1 MENENSINNV
11 NNVVMK
17 KITFVTLLVGLVIIS
32 SISSFFVGSYITDLD
47 SDKNMQFDFNPEIS
61 KLESQTEDNPV
72 VAEVNGQE
80 IRLDEVN
87 DVIKVGFSQGQRLDG
102 ASALDMIITKILLL
116 EEAQNRDVVMTVM
129 DAEEKLIATYTQ
141 AGLSKEQFEEKLV
154 EAGITYEQT
163 LNGFREEF
171 IINQVLTDE
180 ISNTEI
186 QVSDEE
192 VKIFFEENKDM
203 IKAQVGN
210 NTVFNDVSSQVKAN
224 LLEQKQQ
231 QIVLDL
237 IKSLEQK
244 AIIITY
250 EDMLQ

>member
-17 KITFVTLLVGLVIIS
+17 KVTFVTLLVGLVIIS
-32 SISSFFVGSYITDLD
+32 SVSSFFVGSYIADLD

-61 KLESQTEDNPV
+61 KLESQIEDNPV

-87 DVIKVGFSQGQRLDG
+87 DVIKVGFSQGQRLNS

-116 EEAQNRDVVMTVM
+116 EEAQNRDVVMTIM

-154 EAGITYEQT
+154 EAGTTYEQA

-171 IINQVLTDE
+171 IINEMLIDE
-180 ISNTEI
+180 ISKTEI

-210 NTVFNDVSSQVKAN
+210 NTVFNDVSSQVKVN

-237 IKSLEQK
+237 IKHLEQK
-244 AIIITY
+244 MMIIIY

>member
-1 MENENSINNV
+1 
-11 NNVVMK
+11 MK
-17 KITFVTLLVGLVIIS
+17 KITFATLLVGLVIIS
-32 SISSFFVGSYITDLD
+32 SVSSFFVGSYIADLD

-61 KLESQTEDNPV
+61 KLESQIEDNPV

-87 DVIKVGFSQGQRLDG
+87 DVIKVGFSQGQRLNG

-116 EEAQNRDVVMTVM
+116 EEAQNRDVVITII

-154 EAGITYEQT
+154 EAGTTYEQA

-171 IINQVLTDE
+171 IINEMLIDE
-180 ISNTEI
+180 ISKTEI

-210 NTVFNDVSSQVKAN
+210 NTVFNDVSSQVKVN

-237 IKSLEQK
+237 IKHLEQK
-244 AIIITY
+244 MMIIIY

>member
-1 MENENSINNV
+1 VENENSINNV

-17 KITFVTLLVGLVIIS
+17 KVTFVTLLVGLVIIS
-32 SISSFFVGSYITDLD
+32 SVSSFFVGSYIADLD

-61 KLESQTEDNPV
+61 KLESQIEDNPV

-87 DVIKVGFSQGQRLDG
+87 DVIKVGFSQGQRLNS

-116 EEAQNRDVVMTVM
+116 EEAQNRDVVITII

-154 EAGITYEQT
+154 EAGTTYEQA

-171 IINQVLTDE
+171 IINEVLIDE
-180 ISNTEI
+180 ISKTEI

-210 NTVFNDVSSQVKAN
+210 NTVFNDVSSQVKVN

-237 IKSLEQK
+237 IKHLEQK
-244 AIIITY
+244 MMIIIY

>member
-1 MENENSINNV
+1 
-11 NNVVMK
+11 MK
-17 KITFVTLLVGLVIIS
+17 KITFATLLVGLVIIS
-32 SISSFFVGSYITDLD
+32 SVSSFFVGSYIADLD
-47 SDKNMQFDFNPEIS
+47 SDKKMQFDFNPEIS
-61 KLESQTEDNPV
+61 KFESQTEDNPV

-87 DVIKVGFSQGQRLDG
+87 DVIKVGFSQGQRLNG

-116 EEAQNRDVVMTVM
+116 EEAQNRDVVMTIM

-154 EAGITYEQT
+154 EAGITYEQA

-171 IINQVLTDE
+171 IINEMLIDE
-180 ISNTEI
+180 ISKTEI

-210 NTVFNDVSSQVKAN
+210 NTVFNDVSSQVKVN

-237 IKSLEQK
+237 IKHLEQK
-244 AIIITY
+244 AMIITY
-250 EDMLQ
+250 EDVLQ

>member
-1 MENENSINNV
+1 
-11 NNVVMK
+11 MK
-17 KITFVTLLVGLVIIS
+17 KVTFVTLLVGLVIIS
-32 SISSFFVGSYITDLD
+32 SVSSFFVGSYIADLD

-61 KLESQTEDNPV
+61 KLESQIEDNPV

-87 DVIKVGFSQGQRLDG
+87 DVIKVGFSQGQRLNS

-116 EEAQNRDVVMTVM
+116 EEAQNRDVVITII

-154 EAGITYEQT
+154 EAGTTYEQA

-171 IINQVLTDE
+171 IINEVLIDE
-180 ISNTEI
+180 ISKTEI

-210 NTVFNDVSSQVKAN
+210 NTVFNDVSSQVKVN

-237 IKSLEQK
+237 IKHLEQK
-244 AIIITY
+244 MMIIIY

>member
-17 KITFVTLLVGLVIIS
+17 KVTFVTLLVGLVIIS
-32 SISSFFVGSYITDLD
+32 SVSSFFVGSYIADLD

-61 KLESQTEDNPV
+61 KLESQIEDNPV

-87 DVIKVGFSQGQRLDG
+87 DVIKVGFSQGQRLNS

-116 EEAQNRDVVMTVM
+116 EEAQNRDVVITII

-154 EAGITYEQT
+154 EAGTTYEQA

-171 IINQVLTDE
+171 IINEVLIDE
-180 ISNTEI
+180 ISKTEI

-210 NTVFNDVSSQVKAN
+210 NTVFNDVSSQVKVN

-237 IKSLEQK
+237 IKHLEQK
-244 AIIITY
+244 MMIIIY